1 MQTLDLA
8 LLRTLLAAVESGS
21 FAAAARRVGR
31 SESAVSLQ
39 LKRLEEQIGEPVFVR
54 AGKQMTLT
62 GAGARLV
69 EYARR
74 LLDLND
80 EALAAMSDHSIDGTV
95 TLGVPHDVAETWLP
109 AVMAGFRRSHPS
121 ATLKVI
127 EGRSAVLLSRLADH
141 QLDLAVV
148 FSAGTPANALWS
160 ANLPMVWIGRNDF
173 NLKKNEPLQ
182 LAAFDPPCFF
192 RAAAIASL
200 EGADIDWSI
209 GHASNTLPDLWS
221 AVNLGLGVA
230 VRTPAAVPP
239 GLAVLANAAFPT
251 CRLSMCRSAV
261 RRSKQKELSSTA
273 FEPFWKSVSPCPSK
287 ARRRHWQRWRSPRT
301 YRHARPFAGHPRL
314 SSL

>member
-21 FAAAARRVGR
+21 FAAAARMVGR

-39 LKRLEEQIGEPVFVR
+39 LKRLEEQIGEPLFVR

-80 EALAAMSDHSIDGTV
+80 EALSAMSENAIDGTV

-109 AVMAGFRRSHPS
+109 AVIAGFRRSHPS

-239 GLAVLANAAFPT
+239 GLAVLDSQRGLPDLPPFHVSLCGPPIETKRTVVDCLRAILEECLAVSVHAAT
-251 CRLSMCRSAV
+251 
-261 RRSKQKELSSTA
+261 
-273 FEPFWKSVSPCPSK
+273 
-287 ARRRHWQRWRSPRT
+287 
-301 YRHARPFAGHPRL
+301 
-314 SSL
+314 

>member
-39 LKRLEEQIGEPVFVR
+39 LKRLEEQIGEPLFVR

-80 EALAAMSDHSIDGTV
+80 EALSAMSENAIDGTV

-109 AVMAGFRRSHPS
+109 AVIAGFRRSHPS

-209 GHASNTLPDLWS
+209 GYASNTLPDLWS
-221 AVNLGLGVA
+221 AVKLGLGIA
-230 VRTPAAVPP
+230 VRTPAAVPA
-239 GLAVLANAAFPT
+239 GLAILDGKHGLPDLPPFHVSLCGSAIESKRPIADRLRIILEECLALSVQAAT
-251 CRLSMCRSAV
+251 
-261 RRSKQKELSSTA
+261 
-273 FEPFWKSVSPCPSK
+273 
-287 ARRRHWQRWRSPRT
+287 
-301 YRHARPFAGHPRL
+301 
-314 SSL
+314 

>member
-8 LLRTLLAAVESGS
+8 VLRTLLAAVESGS

-54 AGKQMTLT
+54 TGRQMTLT

-69 EYARR
+69 DYARR

-80 EALAAMSDHSIDGTV
+80 EALSATSGNSIDGKV

-109 AVMAGFRRSHPS
+109 AVIAGFRRSHPS
-121 ATLKVI
+121 ATLRVI
-127 EGRSAVLLSRLADH
+127 EGRSAILLSRLADS
-141 QLDLAVV
+141 QIDLAVV
-148 FSAGTPANALWS
+148 LSATRPANALWS
-160 ANLPMVWIGRNDF
+160 ADLPMVWIGRRDF
-173 NLKKNEPLQ
+173 NFKKNEPLR

-192 RAAAIASL
+192 REAAIASL
-200 EGADIDWSI
+200 KRADIDWSI

-221 AVNLGLGVA
+221 AVNLGLGIA

-239 GLAVLANAAFPT
+239 GLSVLDSQHGLPDLPPFQVSLCGAPGESTRRAIASLRIILEECLAMSVHAA
-251 CRLSMCRSAV
+251 A
-261 RRSKQKELSSTA
+261 
-273 FEPFWKSVSPCPSK
+273 
-287 ARRRHWQRWRSPRT
+287 
-301 YRHARPFAGHPRL
+301 
-314 SSL
+314 

>member
-8 LLRTLLAAVESGS
+8 VLRTLLAAVESGS

-54 AGKQMTLT
+54 AGKQMALT
-62 GAGARLV
+62 RAGVRLV
-69 EYARR
+69 DYARR

-80 EALAAMSDHSIDGTV
+80 EALSAAAQNAIEGTV

-109 AVMAGFRRSHPS
+109 AVIAGFRRSHPS

-127 EGRSAVLLSRLADH
+127 EGRSAVLLNRLANR
-141 QLDLAVV
+141 QIDLAVV
-148 FSAGTPANALWS
+148 FSATRPANALWS
-160 ANLPMVWIGRNDF
+160 ARLPMVWIGRNDF
-173 NLKKNEPLQ
+173 TRKKNEPLQ

-200 EGADIDWSI
+200 EDADIDWSI
-209 GHASNTLPDLWS
+209 GYASNTLPDLWS

-239 GLAVLANAAFPT
+239 GLSVLDSQRGLPDLPPFQVSLCGPPAESIRPAIASLRTILEECLAMSVHAA
-251 CRLSMCRSAV
+251 A
-261 RRSKQKELSSTA
+261 
-273 FEPFWKSVSPCPSK
+273 
-287 ARRRHWQRWRSPRT
+287 
-301 YRHARPFAGHPRL
+301 
-314 SSL
+314 

>member
-8 LLRTLLAAVESGS
+8 VLRTLLAAVESGS

-54 AGKQMTLT
+54 NGKQMTLT

-80 EALAAMSDHSIDGTV
+80 EALSAAQNSIEGTV
-95 TLGVPHDVAETWLP
+95 RLGVPHDVAETWLP
-109 AVMAGFRRSHPS
+109 AVIAGFRRSHPS
-121 ATLKVI
+121 ATLKII
-127 EGRSAVLLSRLADH
+127 EGRSAVLLSQLADH
-141 QLDLAVV
+141 QIDLAVV
-148 FSAGTPANALWS
+148 FSASRPANALWS

-173 NLKKNEPLQ
+173 ALNRNEPVR

-200 EGADIDWSI
+200 DRADIDWSI
-209 GHASNTLPDLWS
+209 GYVSNTLPDLWS

-239 GLAVLANAAFPT
+239 GLSVLDSQQGLPELPPFQVSLCGPPGQSMKPVIASLRAILEDCLAVSIHAA
-251 CRLSMCRSAV
+251 A
-261 RRSKQKELSSTA
+261 
-273 FEPFWKSVSPCPSK
+273 
-287 ARRRHWQRWRSPRT
+287 
-301 YRHARPFAGHPRL
+301 
-314 SSL
+314 

>member
-39 LKRLEEQIGEPVFVR
+39 LKRLEEQIGEAVFVR

-80 EALAAMSDHSIDGTV
+80 EALSAMSGNSIDGTV
-95 TLGVPHDVAETWLP
+95 TLGVPHDVVETWLP
-109 AVMAGFRRSHPS
+109 AVIAGFRRSHPS
-121 ATLKVI
+121 ATLKVT
-127 EGRSAVLLSRLADH
+127 EGRSAVLSSRLADN
-141 QLDLAVV
+141 QIDLAVV
-148 FSAGTPANALWS
+148 FSASPPAKALWS

-173 NLKKNEPLQ
+173 SLKKNEPLQ

-209 GHASNTLPDLWS
+209 GYASSTLPDLWS

-230 VRTPAAVPP
+230 VRTPAAVPLGLTVLDSRCGLP
-239 GLAVLANAAFPT
+239 DLPPFHVSLCGPPIESKRAVVDCLRAILEQCLAVSVHAA
-251 CRLSMCRSAV
+251 
-261 RRSKQKELSSTA
+261 
-273 FEPFWKSVSPCPSK
+273 
-287 ARRRHWQRWRSPRT
+287 
-301 YRHARPFAGHPRL
+301 
-314 SSL
+314 

>member
-8 LLRTLLAAVESGS
+8 VLRTLLAAVESGS

-69 EYARR
+69 DYARR

-80 EALAAMSDHSIDGTV
+80 EALAAASEKSIDGTV

-109 AVMAGFRRSHPS
+109 AVISGFRRSHPS

-127 EGRSAVLLSRLADH
+127 EGRSAILQS
-141 QLDLAVV
+141 QLVDNKIDLAVV
-148 FSAGTPANALWS
+148 LSATRPANALWS
-160 ANLPMVWIGRNDF
+160 ANLPMVWIGRSDF

-209 GHASNTLPDLWS
+209 GYASNTLPDLWS
-221 AVNLGLGVA
+221 AVSLGLGVA

-239 GLAVLANAAFPT
+239 GLTVLDGRRGLPDLPPLHVSLCGPPIEFKKPAVDCLRVILEECLAVSIHAA
-251 CRLSMCRSAV
+251 A
-261 RRSKQKELSSTA
+261 
-273 FEPFWKSVSPCPSK
+273 
-287 ARRRHWQRWRSPRT
+287 
-301 YRHARPFAGHPRL
+301 
-314 SSL
+314 